1 MQTMYFPHTLILQCW
16 CGSWSVTENVA
27 PGPSM
32 QLTNHVVGQFRET
45 DRKDTHMAE
54 VILSKILVNVNP
66 NNVSLNLA
74 KYLGSPHLTVLRQKR
89 EITSE

>member
-54 VILSKILVNVNP
+54 VILSKLLVNVNP

-74 KYLGSPHLTVLRQKR
+74 KYLGSPHLTVL
-89 EITSE
+89 

>member
-1 MQTMYFPHTLILQCW
+1 
-16 CGSWSVTENVA
+16 
-27 PGPSM
+27 M

-74 KYLGSPHLTVLRQKR
+74 KYLGSPHLTVL
-89 EITSE
+89 

>member
-54 VILSKILVNVNP
+54 VILSKTWLMSTQIMFP
-66 NNVSLNLA
+66 
-74 KYLGSPHLTVLRQKR
+74 LT
-89 EITSE
+89 

>member
-74 KYLGSPHLTVLRQKR
+74 KYLGSPHLTVL
-89 EITSE
+89 

>member
-32 QLTNHVVGQFRET
+32 QLTNHVVGQFREI
-45 DRKDTHMAE
+45 DRKETHMAE

-74 KYLGSPHLTVLRQKR
+74 KYLGSPHLTVL
-89 EITSE
+89 